1 MIRLKLQIERKK
13 DGWEDMLGAREET
26 MKERYM
32 EIYKRKRESLRD
44 VGIRVKRKKVT
55 VLEGS

>member
-1 MIRLKLQIERKK
+1 MIERKK

-44 VGIRVKRKKVT
+44 VGIRVKRNKMT
-55 VLEGS
+55 ILEGS